1 MQEVDRYA
9 LARYASAAAR
19 ARAGYDTFDFQAV
32 VHSLTHLA
40 TVDLSAFYFDVSK
53 DRLYTFGAASDA
65 RRSAQTAMYVMVE
78 GLVRLLAPILP
89 ITTDELWRALPGARA
104 ASVHLAELPADLES

>member
-1 MQEVDRYA
+1 RLQDVTPPPPH
-9 LARYASAAAR
+9 RYASAAAR
-19 ARAGYDTFDFQAV
+19 ARAAYDAFDFQAV
-32 VHSLTHLA
+32 VHNLTHLA

-53 DRLYTFGAASDA
+53 DRLYTFGATSES

-78 GLVRLLAPILP
+78 GLVRLPAPVLP

-104 ASVHLAELPADLES
+104 SSVHLAEFPAD